1 MPPPN
6 FYGTIQLSGVA
17 DLPEKI
23 QQGGRKNQNFRTY
36 PQYLLLALLTRRRQV
51 FPVALL
57 AP

>member
-1 MPPPN
+1 MPHPN

-23 QQGGRKNQNFRTY
+23 QQGGRNNQSFRTY
-36 PQYLLLALLTRRRQV
+36 PQYLLLALFTRRRQV